1 MCAPSQLGGGP
12 PEHSGALFA
21 RRLLSGPDEIA
32 AALARLAAE
41 DAVSLP
47 LLGPEACAPL
57 VAAAEALSYRQ
68 ARPVVGEGER
78 QVLQDFEICMNPEPM
93 TPFHDLAKALEDLVA
108 RGLARLDPP
117 PLPAPPPLNDLVVQC
132 YPVGSR
138 GITPHRDHLRYRD
151 LVALVNL
158 AGRARFFICADRSGR
173 DAREIPLPPGSVLL
187 MRAPGFA
194 GRSDRPFHML
204 SEVTETRISL
214 GLRHDV
220 QKVEA
225 AAPS

>member
-1 MCAPSQLGGGP
+1 M
-12 PEHSGALFA
+12 
-21 RRLLSGPDEIA
+21 
-32 AALARLAAE
+32 
-41 DAVSLP
+41 
-47 LLGPEACAPL
+47 
-57 VAAAEALSYRQ
+57 
-68 ARPVVGEGER
+68 
-78 QVLQDFEICMNPEPM
+78 
-93 TPFHDLAKALEDLVA
+93 ALEDLVA
-108 RGLARLDPP
+108 RALARLDPP
-117 PLPAPPPLNDLVVQC
+117 PLPAPPPLNDLVVQR
-132 YPVGSR
+132 YAVGSR

-187 MRAPGFA
+187 MRAPDFA

-220 QKVEA
+220 QREEA
-225 AAPS
+225 AAPA

>member
-1 MCAPSQLGGGP
+1 MSA
-12 PEHSGALFA
+12 E
-21 RRLLSGPDEIA
+21 RLLCGPDEIA

-41 DAVSLP
+41 EAVSLP
-47 LLGPEACAPL
+47 LLGPEACATL

-68 ARPVVGEGER
+68 ARPVVGEGDR
-78 QVLQDFEICMNPEPM
+78 RVLQDFEICMNPAAE
-93 TPFHDLAKALEDLVA
+93 TPFHGLAKALEGLIA

-117 PLPAPPPLNDLVVQC
+117 PLPTPPPLNDLVVQR

-158 AGRARFFICADRSGR
+158 AGRARFFICPDRSGR
-173 DAREIPLPPGSVLL
+173 EAREIPLPPGSVLL

-220 QKVEA
+220 QREQ
-225 AAPS
+225 P